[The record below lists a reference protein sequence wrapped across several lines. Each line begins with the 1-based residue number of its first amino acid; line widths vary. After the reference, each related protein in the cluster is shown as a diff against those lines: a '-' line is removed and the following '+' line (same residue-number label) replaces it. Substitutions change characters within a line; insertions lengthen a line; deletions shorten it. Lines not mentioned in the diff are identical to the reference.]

1 MFAALPNQSPL
12 LTTTSRLA
20 WIHGGVKHSRKKC
33 DLFSLDLQD
42 KLILLFSLELSMK
55 FFFKI
60 QLLFLY
66 LHSFVIFHS
75 PWNACVKK
83 RRIQT
88 RTVGVWEKTVQKGC
102 GFLATFNGRR
112 QKIKHT
118 VKTTRNLINKKNS
131 TSWNHS
137 WKLDNAMM
145 TYVKIRHF
153 KQSSLAGSI
162 LFLLS
167 YLPFIQL

>member
-1 MFAALPNQSPL
+1 MNTKQRIVHGQGASYITYKTILFNSDVCRASLNQSPL

-20 WIHGGVKHSRKKC
+20 WIHGDVKHSRKKC

-88 RTVGVWEKTVQKGC
+88 RTVGVWEKTVKKGC

-118 VKTTRNLINKKNS
+118 VKTTRNLI
-131 TSWNHS
+131 
-137 WKLDNAMM
+137 
-145 TYVKIRHF
+145 
-153 KQSSLAGSI
+153 
-162 LFLLS
+162 
-167 YLPFIQL
+167 